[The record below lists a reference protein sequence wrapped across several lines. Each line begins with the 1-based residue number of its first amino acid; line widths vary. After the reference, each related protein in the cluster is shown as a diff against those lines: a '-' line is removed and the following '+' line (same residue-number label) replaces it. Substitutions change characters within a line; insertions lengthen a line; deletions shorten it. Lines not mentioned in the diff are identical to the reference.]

1 MDSKSSLKDASHSAG
16 RPPTAI
22 LRSSMN
28 QTKRNSIADRIHTS
42 LLDSARISAS
52 ETITPRAIMRGLI
65 RALAKNI
72 STIEIIQADEL
83 IERET
88 DYTRMIGY
96 ESLRV
101 RFTKASS

>member
-1 MDSKSSLKDASHSAG
+1 
-16 RPPTAI
+16 
-22 LRSSMN
+22 
-28 QTKRNSIADRIHTS
+28 
-42 LLDSARISAS
+42 
-52 ETITPRAIMRGLI
+52 LI

-101 RFTKASS
+101 RFTKANY